1 MVSRMSRPLIFQ
13 PPRGTRD
20 FLPEELAKRRYAER
34 IVREVFESYGFKE
47 IQTPI
52 FEYFDLYALRSGE
65 KIREDMYVFKGKERE
80 REEGH
85 GVSPEYVLRPELTAP
100 VCRLFVCGELAK
112 WPRPIKVYYIGQC
125 FRYDRPAPGRYRE
138 FWQAGIE
145 LLGSPSPEADAE
157 VIRVGAK
164 TLDALGITGYK
175 IRIGNL
181 AVLRGIL
188 EENDVGVDLQNKL
201 IGIIDKAV
209 GNIAKYKA
217 GEVSSESGEVLDEV
231 GILQQLDEALY
242 DLGIRGSLKDT
253 IIKMIELR
261 GPREEVLQKAKD
273 VFRNSE
279 KASKALEVLNT
290 VLSILE
296 DYGVKDYTVDLS
308 VARGLDFYTG
318 TVFEFDVPIL
328 GAQSQV
334 CGGGRYD
341 NLIEEFGG
349 PHTPASGY
357 AFGFDRLVES
367 MIKQSISFP
376 VTVKTQVIV
385 APTTDQMRNEAI
397 RTAEQLR
404 SQGIKTETDV
414 SRRPLNEILSY
425 ADRTDI
431 PFMLIVGPKEL
442 KEGKVV
448 LKSLRER
455 KQESLSISD
464 AMKRIK
470 KTGRH
475 RDRHAR
481 KTVS

>member
-1 MVSRMSRPLIFQ
+1 VTYVSRPLLFQ
-13 PPRGTRD
+13 SPRGTRD

-34 IVREVFESYGFKE
+34 IIREVFESYGFKE

-80 REEGH
+80 REEGL
-85 GVSPEYVLRPELTAP
+85 GVPPEYVLRPELTAP

-145 LLGSPSPEADAE
+145 LLGSSSPQADAE

-164 TLDALGITGYK
+164 TLDTLGIVGYK

-181 AVLRGIL
+181 AILRGIL
-188 EENDVGVDLQNKL
+188 EENNIGVDLQNRL

-209 GNIAKYKA
+209 GSIAKLRI
-217 GEVSSESGEVLDEV
+217 GEASNEGEEVLDEV

-242 DLGIRGSLKDT
+242 DLGIRGTLKDT
-253 IIKMIELR
+253 IIKMIDLR
-261 GPREEVLQKAKD
+261 GSREEVIKKAKD
-273 VFRNSE
+273 IFRNSE
-279 KASKALEVLNT
+279 KALKALGILDT
-290 VLSILE
+290 VLGLLE

-349 PHTPASGY
+349 PHTPATGY

-367 MIKQSISFP
+367 MIKQGISFP
-376 VTVKTQVIV
+376 LTVQTRVIV
-385 APTTDQMRNEAI
+385 APTTNQMRNETVRI
-397 RTAEQLR
+397 AEQLR
-404 SQGIKTETDV
+404 SQGIKAETDV
-414 SRRPLNEILSY
+414 SQRSLNDILSY
-425 ADRTDI
+425 ADRTDV
-431 PFMLIVGPKEL
+431 PFVLIIGPKEQ
-442 KEGKVV
+442 KEGRVI
-448 LKSLRER
+448 LKSLKER
-455 KQESLSISD
+455 KQESLSVNE
-464 AMKRIK
+464 ATKRLK
-470 KTGRH
+470 K
-475 RDRHAR
+475 
-481 KTVS
+481 